1 MASTTAASLHNI
13 LSATSPTSPRLDV
26 LWQQQK
32 QTPVE
37 SQSKLQLQN
46 HYPMNAPSFDK
57 NVTSSTIK
65 QRQQHEASGRII
77 RNILL
82 NKDSRQNQSS
92 RVQSE
97 QQIQSSNL
105 EKEKRL
111 QRPPRGQLVL
121 KDVNGS
127 SDDKFVGNDL
137 HGFSGEKQEKLTRN
151 KDGLLFVGQMSHMQ
165 VTNPCLHLH
174 LSLHK

>member
-46 HYPMNAPSFDK
+46 HYPM
-57 NVTSSTIK
+57 
-65 QRQQHEASGRII
+65 RQQHEASGRII